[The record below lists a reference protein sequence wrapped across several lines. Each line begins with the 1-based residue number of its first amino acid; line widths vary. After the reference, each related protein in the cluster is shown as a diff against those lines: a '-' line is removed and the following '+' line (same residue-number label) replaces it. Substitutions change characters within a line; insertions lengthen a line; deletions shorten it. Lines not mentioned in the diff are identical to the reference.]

1 MVVTVDGPAGSG
13 KSSASRLLA
22 RELGFA
28 FLDTG
33 ALYRAIALAAQRA
46 GMQDAGEE
54 ELDAWLD
61 GVPLEAKSREGC
73 FLVLLD
79 GQDVEPFI
87 RNEIISQLASRL
99 SALAPVR
106 EHLMGLQRAAGQAG
120 DLVAEGRDMGTVVFP
135 RAEAKFF
142 LTASETERARRRWLE
157 LTQRGQQ
164 VELDEVLGDMRRRD
178 RRDAQ
183 RSLSPLRPASDAV
196 VLDTTDHGLPEVVEI
211 LAQAVRGRQWVLAQK
226 ANETL

>member
-33 ALYRAIALAAQRA
+33 ALYRAIALAAQRDEMQQA
-46 GMQDAGEE
+46 GAA
-54 ELDAWLD
+54 ELAAWLKD
-61 GVPLEAKSREGC
+61 VALEAKPQDGR
-73 FLVLLD
+73 FVVLLD
-79 GQDVEPFI
+79 GQDVERHI
-87 RNEIISQLASRL
+87 RNEAISQLASRL

-106 EHLMGLQRAAGQAG
+106 EHLLGLQKAAGRAG

-142 LTASETERARRRWLE
+142 LTAGEKERAHRRWLE
-157 LTQRGQQ
+157 LTKSGQQ
-164 VELDEVLGDMRRRD
+164 VDMAEVLDDLRLRD
-178 RRDAQ
+178 QRDCQ
-183 RSLSPLRPASDAV
+183 RSLSPLRPAEDAV
-196 VLDTTDHGLPEVVEI
+196 VLDTTPLSLSEVVAT
-211 LAQAVRGRQWVLAQK
+211 LARQVRERRVS
-226 ANETL
+226 TPR

>member
-46 GMQDAGEE
+46 GMLEAAEE
-54 ELDAWLD
+54 ELTAWLEELPLQAKPSD
-61 GVPLEAKSREGC
+61 GRFV
-73 FLVLLD
+73 VLLE
-79 GQDVEPFI
+79 GRDVEPFI
-87 RNEIISQLASRL
+87 RNEAISQSASRL

-106 EHLMGLQRAAGQAG
+106 QRLLGLQRSAGRAG

-135 RAEAKFF
+135 GAEAKFF
-142 LTASETERARRRWLE
+142 LTADENERARRRWLE
-157 LTQRGQQ
+157 LSHDGQHA
-164 VELDEVLGDMRRRD
+164 EMAEVLVDLRRRD
-178 RRDAQ
+178 QRDSQ
-183 RSLSPLRPASDAV
+183 RGLSPLRPAEDAV
-196 VLDTTDHGLPEVVEI
+196 VLDTTSLSLSDVVDI
-211 LAQAVRGRQWVLAQK
+211 LAEHVRERRKVPPL
-226 ANETL
+226 